1 MRRILAVT
9 AILALAA
16 AVAPA
21 WADTKTVR
29 GEVIDV
35 QCHTKKAENKGEG
48 HANCALACARK
59 GATMGILAEDGVYQ
73 ITGEFAA
80 DKNRKL
86 LDYVA
91 KTVVATGEVTEHD
104 GHKMIDIKKIEVA
117 KQ

>member
-16 AVAPA
+16 AVLPA
-21 WADTKTVR
+21 LADTKTVR
-29 GEVIDV
+29 GEVVDV

-48 HANCALACARK
+48 HANCALTCARK

-73 ITGEFAA
+73 ITGEYAA
-80 DKNRKL
+80 NKNAKL
-86 LDYVA
+86 LEYVA
-91 KTVVATGEVTEHD
+91 KTVVATGEVTQHD
-104 GHKMIDIKKIEVA
+104 GHRMIDIKTIEVA